1 MEKAKIYS
9 ILRDYS
15 RQISN
20 ISNRPSFNWKLF
32 LVILSLF
39 ESIIVY
45 KLIETRFGIN
55 WKSLLIGFISLIL
68 VNWFIIKVLLKEKIK
83 KE

>member
-15 RQISN
+15 KQLT
-20 ISNRPSFNWKLF
+20 NRPKFNYRLF
-32 LVILSLF
+32 LIVLSGIEAIL
-39 ESIIVY
+39 IY